1 LAWCRA
7 GYRPIRLWA
16 PCWPQPWLLTGS
28 VLATAWCEYRYLA
41 GHSLAVD
48 WCLGGYGLVR
58 AWVPSWPQPG
68 SGQAPCCASYSLV
81 QVWVLCWRRPG
92 TSMGTVLATEH
103 GGGLALCWLQPC
115 TTRLPCWPWCAG
127 AVLAAGYRAGH
138 RLVRAW
144 LPSWPQPEWTCAVLF
159 TRYCDGNR
167 LVVDRCRA
175 GYSLGRIWVPCWLH
189 PRMSMHSVLAT
200 GWSRTGALVV
210 IAWYGCGYR
219 AAYSLGTG
227 GCCLQLGANMGTV
240 LATAW

>member
-1 LAWCRA
+1 MLATAWYEHGRRPGNSLVRKWVPSTALAWCRA

-103 GGGLALCWLQPC
+103 GGWPALCWLQPC
-115 TTRLPCWPWCAG
+115 TRRLPCWPWCTG

-144 LPSWPQPEWTCAVLF
+144 LPSWPQPEWTCA
-159 TRYCDGNR
+159 
-167 LVVDRCRA
+167 
-175 GYSLGRIWVPCWLH
+175 P
-189 PRMSMHSVLAT
+189 
-200 GWSRTGALVV
+200 
-210 IAWYGCGYR
+210 
-219 AAYSLGTG
+219 
-227 GCCLQLGANMGTV
+227 CCLQGIVM
-240 LATAW
+240 ATDW